1 MAGGASRPKAATVKV
16 RIKVTEFQ
24 TVFLLLSA
32 GIIVVMVSVYLSVVC
47 GETKAMMEYMKSLG
61 TLIFGAVLALIQ
73 AARAK
78 TAKPTD
84 PTEPQPPSPPQP

>member
-1 MAGGASRPKAATVKV
+1 MAGGAPRPKAATVKV
-16 RIKVTEFQ
+16 RAIVTEFQ
-24 TVFLLLSA
+24 TVSLLLAA
-32 GIIVVMVSVYLSVVC
+32 GIIVVIASVWLSIVC
-47 GETKAMMEYMKSLG
+47 GETKAMMEYLKSLG

-84 PTEPQPPSPPQP
+84 ATEPQPPTPPQA